1 MPTAATIS
9 EQTSTAQDFGVNNWC
24 LFLPAKALFVH
35 LGQSP
40 KGL

>member
-9 EQTSTAQDFGVNNWC
+9 VQTNTTHDFGVTNWC
-24 LFLPAKALFVH
+24 LFLLAKSVFVQ